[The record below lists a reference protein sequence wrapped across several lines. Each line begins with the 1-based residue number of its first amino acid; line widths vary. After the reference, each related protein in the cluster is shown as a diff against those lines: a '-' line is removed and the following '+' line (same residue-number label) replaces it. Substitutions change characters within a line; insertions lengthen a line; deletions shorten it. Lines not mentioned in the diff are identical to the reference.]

1 MAFMG
6 FTPSDF
12 KVFDLKGCHL
22 GMPLGFHVNP
32 RRQSFV
38 NKVGSVNVRH

>member
-22 GMPLGFHVNP
+22 SMTLEFHVNP